1 MRRRTERGSREGARR
16 GRGRKSEELFVDPE
30 LSELGLQGVRQEHV
44 AGMAVLGDLGPEAD
58 AVPGPPV
65 GRVDITDVQTYNLG
79 QPEPGAQGQGVDQV
93 VPEIA
98 ARGAK
103 NRLLLGVRQ
112 GRRAMA
118 DTDDGN
124 RRLSAWGLK
133 EDDGMW
139 TGGGG

>member
-1 MRRRTERGSREGARR
+1 
-16 GRGRKSEELFVDPE
+16 
-30 LSELGLQGVRQEHV
+30 
-44 AGMAVLGDLGPEAD
+44 
-58 AVPGPPV
+58 
-65 GRVDITDVQTYNLG
+65 
-79 QPEPGAQGQGVDQV
+79 V